1 MERSGESGRLGRAVD
16 HPRTSAGAL
25 GQRGYGLDYKW
36 RDTGG
41 SFTIAATGG
50 TNHILVDANIVSGS
64 ATLVYQVDRTN
75 GIITISPVNL
85 ATQAGLNTVQTNLT
99 PGTPVKVFGVPQT
112 DGSIKAY
119 VFFYFTGTMP
129 TS

>member
-1 MERSGESGRLGRAVD
+1 LASVA
-16 HPRTSAGAL
+16 AGWITNGGSTA
-25 GQRGYGLDYKW
+25 
-36 RDTGG
+36 G

-50 TNHILVDANIVSGS
+50 TSHILVDASIVSGS
-64 ATLVYQVDRTN
+64 APLVYQVDRTN

-99 PGTPVKVFGVPQT
+99 PGTLVKVFGVPQT

-129 TS
+129 MS